1 MPVSPTAMRWAACI
15 LMLGQTVLTSGHAA
29 EGGSSPRADPQ
40 AEMLRAEI
48 DRHAAALDLTI
59 GVAALH
65 LESNTVISV
74 NGRETFPL
82 ASTYKVPMAAYALHL
97 VESGT
102 LTLDELIEVHQRD
115 LVVSSPITQLFPHPG
130 IQLSLLNL
138 MEATLIRSDNTATD
152 VLLRTIGGGEAVTR
166 WLVDQGVDDL
176 RVDRGTAD
184 LIRDYMGMS
193 PAKEVSMAVQYRAEA
208 ESFEGMN
215 EADWQA
221 RYQALL
227 DDPRDQGTPMAMV
240 ELLQGIWQDAYL
252 EADYGEA
259 LREIMGRCLTGSA
272 RLSGMLPA
280 QLLPLAH
287 KTGTLGGTVNDVG
300 VMQLPDGGGTVVVA
314 VFTRGRSTLDT
325 AAGERAIAEVGRTI
339 YDYFLFQE
347 RSRP

>member
-1 MPVSPTAMRWAACI
+1 MPGSLTARRWAVCI
-15 LMLGQTVLTSGHAA
+15 LVLGQTLLTSSHAA
-29 EGGSSPRADPQ
+29 QGASFLQ
-40 AEMLRAEI
+40 AETLRAEI
-48 DRHAAALDLTI
+48 DRHAEALDLTI

-65 LESNTVISV
+65 LETGTAIDV
-74 NGRETFPL
+74 NGDQSFPL

-102 LTLDELIEVHQRD
+102 LALDQLVEVHQSD

-166 WLVDQGVDDL
+166 WLAEQGVDDL

-184 LIRDYMGMS
+184 LIRDYMGMTK
-193 PAKEVSMAVQYRAEA
+193 PTEDVSMAVQYRNEA
-208 ESFEGMN
+208 ESFEDLS
-215 EADWQA
+215 EDDWQS

-227 DDPRDQGTPMAMV
+227 ADPRDQGTPKAMV

-252 EADYGEA
+252 DAQYGSA
-259 LREIMGRCLTGSA
+259 LREIMGRCLTGGA

-280 QLLPLAH
+280 QQLPLAH

-300 VMQLPDGGGTVVVA
+300 VMQLPNDGGTVVVA
-314 VFTRGRSTLDT
+314 VFTRGRSTLNV

-347 RSRP
+347 HLRP